1 MYAADYRQR
10 ARLAL
15 RTRWA
20 PAVLTALVASLLGA
34 ELFPLDLQIQL
45 DPTQI
50 QQLLLNPTLVPIF
63 QGMVAWS
70 LTLAIIGFFLGGV
83 THLGY
88 CRFQLNL
95 LDQKPAQL
103 SDLFSQTA
111 EQQIQDLRT
120 ALCLPLL
127 NLRQI
132 GHGADSFAQRFLR
145 PIRHLPP
152 LTDENP
158 LQSTIHDGSLLF
170 Q

>member
-1 MYAADYRQR
+1 MYAADFRQR

-83 THLGY
+83 THLGS
-88 CRFQLNL
+88 
-95 LDQKPAQL
+95 LDEF
-103 SDLFSQTA
+103 LF
-111 EQQIQDLRT
+111 
-120 ALCLPLL
+120 
-127 NLRQI
+127 
-132 GHGADSFAQRFLR
+132 
-145 PIRHLPP
+145 
-152 LTDENP
+152 
-158 LQSTIHDGSLLF
+158 
-170 Q
+170 